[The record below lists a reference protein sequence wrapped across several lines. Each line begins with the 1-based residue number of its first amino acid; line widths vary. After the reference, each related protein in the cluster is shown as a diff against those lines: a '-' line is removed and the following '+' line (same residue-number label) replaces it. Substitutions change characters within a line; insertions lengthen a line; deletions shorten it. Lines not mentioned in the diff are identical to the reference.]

1 MANEQ
6 LSAWLDGELGSSESA
21 QLVKNLARRAEPRE
35 ACRAYWLIGDCLR
48 GDVPRN
54 FNLSASVM
62 AALDNEPVVLAP
74 KAKKPRNATSQW
86 MPMAA
91 AVAGVAVAVWMGLSL
106 WTTPVPAAS
115 ATLAQ
120 IPIDE
125 PAQLASAESSVDA
138 LPDERSYLMAHQ
150 ASAAGAPM
158 AGVAQYIRSVNIEQ
172 TGGR

>member
-6 LSAWLDGELGSSESA
+6 LSAWLDGELGSGESE
-21 QLVKNLARRAEPRE
+21 QLVKNLVRHAEPRD
-35 ACRAYWLIGDCLR
+35 ACSVYWLIGDCLR
-48 GDVPRN
+48 GDAPHT
-54 FNLSASVM
+54 FDLSTRVM
-62 AALDNEPVVLAP
+62 AALEAEPVVLAP
-74 KAKKPRNATSQW
+74 MAIKPRKAANHW

-106 WTTPVPAAS
+106 WTTPVQEAP

-120 IPIDE
+120 S
-125 PAQLASAESSVDA
+125 PASSPTQVASAELSADA
-138 LPDERSYLMAHQ
+138 LSDERSYLMAHQ

-158 AGVAQYIRSVNIEQ
+158 AGVAQYIRSVSVEQ